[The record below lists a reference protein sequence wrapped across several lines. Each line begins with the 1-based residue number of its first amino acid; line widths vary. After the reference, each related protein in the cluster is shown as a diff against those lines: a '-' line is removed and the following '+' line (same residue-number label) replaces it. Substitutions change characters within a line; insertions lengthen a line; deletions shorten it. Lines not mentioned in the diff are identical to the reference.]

1 MTQTTRAKPC
11 KTIGFWCA
19 MIMAL
24 AQATSALR
32 AFADPEAFSIYMG
45 LPVSGPNELAF
56 VMVYALRTTLIAGLT
71 FYLAI
76 TGRLRALA
84 VIALI
89 ALALPI
95 GDALLSAQANAD
107 PSIVTRHTI
116 IAGFLAFTAIM
127 LFRDSRRID
136 AR

>member
-1 MTQTTRAKPC
+1 MTPTNTAIPW

-19 MIMAL
+19 MIMVL
-24 AQATSALR
+24 AQATSAVR
-32 AFADPEAFSIYMG
+32 AFIDPEAFSTYMG

-76 TGRLRALA
+76 TGHLRALA
-84 VIALI
+84 VIASI
-89 ALALPI
+89 ALILPI
-95 GDALLSAQANAD
+95 GDAWLSGHAGAD
-107 PSIVTRHTI
+107 PSIVARHAT